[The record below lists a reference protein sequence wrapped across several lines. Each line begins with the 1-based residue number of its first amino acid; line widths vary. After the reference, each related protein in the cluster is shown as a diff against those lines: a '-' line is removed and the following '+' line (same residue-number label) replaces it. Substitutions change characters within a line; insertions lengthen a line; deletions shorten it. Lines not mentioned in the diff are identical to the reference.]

1 MHKTMTTKRTQ
12 HVSFEF
18 QVCYAVLLNQRV
30 YICTCLMCLYTVF
43 SFTYIFCT
51 WLVKTYITIVYIVAL
66 DSDEAR
72 ELHALQAI

>member
-1 MHKTMTTKRTQ
+1 
-12 HVSFEF
+12 
-18 QVCYAVLLNQRV
+18 
-30 YICTCLMCLYTVF
+30 MCLYTVF